1 MIAAPKRLRR
11 TANREQS
18 DEFHLFHSLRDNLM
32 KLANTRMI
40 TPHPVCRSL
49 SCVLIT
55 ACILLAFLFS
65 ARAFFPT
72 NRLTVGTLLGTSHA
86 KMTDQAITELG
97 QEFLGINNLTN
108 SMKKAMVKIDDANAF
123 ALLFSG

>member
-32 KLANTRMI
+32 KLPNTRMI

-72 NRLTVGTLLGTSHA
+72 NRLTVGTLLAHHT
-86 KMTDQAITELG
+86 
-97 QEFLGINNLTN
+97 
-108 SMKKAMVKIDDANAF
+108 
-123 ALLFSG
+123 